1 MADSKKKYEIPIWQK
16 MNLTVEEAMAYS
28 GIGKTKIYQMTDKE
42 DCSFVLWI
50 GSRRLLKR
58 TKFEEYIE
66 KSYSI

>member
-1 MADSKKKYEIPIWQK
+1 MADSTKKYEIPIWQK

-28 GIGKTKIYQMTDKE
+28 GIGKIKIYQMTDKE

-58 TKFEEYIE
+58 AKFEEYIE

>member
-1 MADSKKKYEIPIWQK
+1 MADSTKKYEIPIWQK

-28 GIGKTKIYQMTDKE
+28 GIGKTKIYQMIDKE
-42 DCSFVLWI
+42 DCPFVLWI